1 MDKRTTI
8 RDVAKQAGVSVATV
22 SNVFNGIQKVSE
34 ATRERILEIA
44 KEMDY
49 QPNMLARSLSMQ
61 KSGMIGL
68 LLPVTEEEET
78 CILLQDNP
86 YYAEFLSGVEKKAA
100 ELGYDVIIRGVRPYE
115 SCREWILKRQLEG
128 AIFVGNA
135 SDVVSDDSME
145 LGNRLV
151 LLDTYDKGILRHD
164 HIGIDDKLGGKIAT
178 KYLLDKGHRGIVFAG
193 SQIQYEGC
201 IRERYLGYE
210 ETMKEKNLFQ
220 ERFVFRDEL
229 NFEGG
234 VRIGNQMLEMQ
245 EEITAV
251 FAASDTVAFGIMNA
265 YEQAGK
271 NLPDD
276 LSVVGFD
283 NIKTCEYVY
292 PKLTSVNQNS
302 FLKGMKA
309 VEILHKAGEDKE
321 KEPVELVL
329 PVTLIER
336 ESVSERKTV

>member
-8 RDVAKQAGVSVATV
+8 RDVARKAGVSVATV

-34 ATRERILEIA
+34 TTRERILEIA

-61 KSGMIGL
+61 RSGMIGL
-68 LLPVTEEEET
+68 LLPVTEEEEET
-78 CILLQDNP
+78 SILLKDNP

-100 ELGYDVIIRGVRPYE
+100 ELGYDVIIRGIRPYE

-135 SDVVSDDSME
+135 SDVVSNDSME

-151 LLDTYDKGILRHD
+151 LMDTYDKGILQHD
-164 HIGIDDKLGGKIAT
+164 HIGIDDKLGGVIAT
-178 KYLLDKGHRGIVFAG
+178 EYLMDKGHKRIAFAG

-201 IRERYLGYE
+201 IRQRYLGYE
-210 ETMKEKNLFQ
+210 ETMKNEKLFQ
-220 ERFVFRDEL
+220 ENLVFRDEL
-229 NFEGG
+229 NFDGG
-234 VRIGNQMLEMQ
+234 VRIGRKMLEMQ
-245 EEITAV
+245 DRVTAV

-271 NLPDD
+271 NLPWD

-292 PKLTSVNQNS
+292 PKLTSVNQNA

-309 VEILHKAGEDKE
+309 VEILHKAEEDDA

-329 PVTLIER
+329 PVTLVER
-336 ESVSERKTV
+336 ESVREC

>member
-8 RDVAKQAGVSVATV
+8 KDVAKKAGVSVATV

-34 ATRERILEIA
+34 TTKERILEIA
-44 KEMDY
+44 REMDY

-61 KSGMIGL
+61 RSGMIGL

-78 CILLQDNP
+78 SILLQDNP

-135 SDVVSDDSME
+135 SDAVSNDSIE

-151 LLDTYDKGILRHD
+151 LLDTYDKGILQHD
-164 HIGIDDKLGGKIAT
+164 HVGIDDKLGGKIAT
-178 KYLLDKGHRGIVFAG
+178 EYLLDKGHQGIVFAG

-201 IRERYLGYE
+201 IRQRYLGYE
-210 ETMKEKNLFQ
+210 ETMKARGLFD
-220 ERFVFRDEL
+220 ESFVFRDEL
-229 NFEGG
+229 NFDGG
-234 VRIGNQMLEMQ
+234 VRIGKKMLAMQ
-245 EEITAV
+245 EKVTAV
-251 FAASDTVAFGIMNA
+251 FAVSDTVAFGIMNA

-271 NLPDD
+271 SIPKD
-276 LSVVGFD
+276 LSVIGFD

-292 PKLTSVNQNS
+292 PKLTSVNQNA

-309 VEILHKAGEDKE
+309 VEILHRADKE
-321 KEPVELVL
+321 KEKEPMELIL
-329 PVTLIER
+329 PVTLVER
-336 ESVSERKTV
+336 DSVISCQRD

>member
-8 RDVAKQAGVSVATV
+8 RDVAKKAGVSVATV

-34 ATRERILEIA
+34 TTRDRILEIA
-44 KEMDY
+44 KELDY
-49 QPNMLARSLSMQ
+49 QPNMLARSLSMRR
-61 KSGMIGL
+61 SGMIGL

-78 CILLQDNP
+78 SILLQDNP

-135 SDVVSDDSME
+135 SDAVSNDSME

-151 LLDTYDKGILRHD
+151 LLDTYDKGILQHD
-164 HIGIDDKLGGKIAT
+164 HIGIDDKLGGRIAT
-178 KYLLDKGHRGIVFAG
+178 EYLLDKGHTGIVFAG

-201 IRERYLGYE
+201 IRQRYLGYE
-210 ETMKEKNLFQ
+210 ETLKKRNLFQ
-220 ERFVFRDEL
+220 EKYVFRDEL
-229 NFEGG
+229 NFDGG
-234 VRIGNQMLEMQ
+234 VRIGKKMLKMQ
-245 EEITAV
+245 DEVTAV
-251 FAASDTVAFGIMNA
+251 FAASDTVAFGIMNS

-271 NLPDD
+271 KLPRD
-276 LSVVGFD
+276 LSIVGFD

-302 FLKGMKA
+302 FWKGMKA
-309 VEILHKAGEDKE
+309 VEMLHRAGENKTKE
-321 KEPVELVL
+321 PLELMLPVELV
-329 PVTLIER
+329 ER
-336 ESVSERKTV
+336 DSVENR

>member
-1 MDKRTTI
+1 MNKRTTI
-8 RDVAKQAGVSVATV
+8 KDVAKRAGVSVATV

-34 ATRERILEIA
+34 TTRERILEIA

-49 QPNMLARSLSMQ
+49 QPNMVARSLSMQ
-61 KSGMIGL
+61 RSGMIGL
-68 LLPVTEEEET
+68 LLPVTEEEEET
-78 CILLQDNP
+78 SILLQDNP

-135 SDVVSDDSME
+135 SDAVSDDSME

-164 HIGIDDKLGGKIAT
+164 HIGIDDKLGGRIAT
-178 KYLLDKGHRGIVFAG
+178 EYLLEKGHRGIVFAG

-210 ETMKEKNLFQ
+210 ETLEERNLFR
-220 ERFVFRDEL
+220 EKFVFRDEL

-234 VRIGNQMLEMQ
+234 VRIGKKMLEMQ
-245 EEITAV
+245 DEVTAV

-271 NLPDD
+271 NLPDE

-283 NIKTCEYVY
+283 DTKTCEYVY
-292 PKLTSVNQNS
+292 PKLTSINQNS
-302 FLKGMKA
+302 FLKGVKA
-309 VEILHKAGEDKE
+309 VEILHNAGEDKE
-321 KEPVELVL
+321 KEPVELQL
-329 PVTLIER
+329 PVVLVER
-336 ESVSERKTV
+336 DSVRER

>member
-8 RDVAKQAGVSVATV
+8 RDVARQAGVSVATV

-68 LLPVTEEEET
+68 LLPVIEEEKDR
-78 CILLQDNP
+78 ILLQDNP

-100 ELGYDVIIRGVRPYE
+100 ELGYDVIIRGIRPYE

-151 LLDTYDKGILRHD
+151 LLDTYDKGILQHD
-164 HIGIDDKLGGKIAT
+164 HIGIDDRLGGRIAT
-178 KYLLDKGHRGIVFAG
+178 EHLLDKGHKRIAFAG

-201 IRERYLGYE
+201 IRQRYLGYE
-210 ETMKEKNLFQ
+210 ETMKERNLFQ
-220 ERFVFRDEL
+220 GKFVFRDEL

-234 VRIGNQMLEMQ
+234 VRIGKKMLAMGDQ
-245 EEITAV
+245 VTAV

-271 NLPDD
+271 KIPDD
-276 LSVVGFD
+276 LSIVGFD

-309 VEILHKAGEDKE
+309 VELLHKAGDNGE

-336 ESVSERKTV
+336 DSVRECRTV

>member
-1 MDKRTTI
+1 MDKRATI
-8 RDVAKQAGVSVATV
+8 RDVAKRAGVSVATV

-34 ATRERILEIA
+34 TTRERILEIA

-61 KSGMIGL
+61 RSGMIGL
-68 LLPVTEEEET
+68 LLPVTEEEEET
-78 CILLQDNP
+78 SILLKDNP

-135 SDVVSDDSME
+135 SDVVSNDSME

-151 LLDTYDKGILRHD
+151 LLDTYDKGILQHD
-164 HIGIDDKLGGKIAT
+164 HIGIDDKLGGVIAT
-178 KYLLDKGHRGIVFAG
+178 EYLLEKGHKGIAFAG

-201 IRERYLGYE
+201 IRQRYLGYE
-210 ETMKEKNLFQ
+210 ETMKKRKLFQ
-220 ERFVFRDEL
+220 ENLVFRDEL
-229 NFEGG
+229 NFDGG
-234 VRIGNQMLEMQ
+234 VRIGKKLLEMHDRV
-245 EEITAV
+245 TAV

-271 NLPDD
+271 KLPWD

-292 PKLTSVNQNS
+292 PKLTSVNQNA

-309 VEILHKAGEDKE
+309 VEILHKAEEDKAG
-321 KEPVELVL
+321 EPVELVL
-329 PVTLIER
+329 PVTLVER
-336 ESVSERKTV
+336 DSVREC